1 MIKDSF
7 GSQWWRK
14 IRQEKHLQSDSS
26 YLAHIRSLRIIYERY
41 GAAQRNLNNAQSLDL
56 GPGTSLRNPFACQG
70 VRGVDMVENPS
81 LGIVA
86 ADLVIEPIPFADNIF
101 DYVTAYDFIE
111 HIPRLI
117 YQPARRMPFV
127 ELMNEIWRV
136 LKPGGIFFSHTPIY
150 PYASAFR
157 DPTHVNILTVE
168 TFPLYFDDTYR
179 WASIYGFKGS
189 FKILHQTIKRPHLIT
204 LLEKSP

>member
-1 MIKDSF
+1 MIKNF
-7 GSQWWRK
+7 LGIQVWRK
-14 IRQEKHLQSDSS
+14 LRQEKHLQSDAS
-26 YLAHIRSLRIIYERY
+26 YLAQVRSLGKIYDRY
-41 GAAQRNLNNAQSLDL
+41 GAAQRNLKNACSLDL
-56 GPGTSLRNPFACQG
+56 GPGSNLRNPFACSS
-70 VRGVDMVENPS
+70 VRGIDMVENLS

-86 ADLVIEPIPFADNIF
+86 ADLVVEPIPFTDKTF

-111 HIPRLI
+111 HIPRII
-117 YQPARRMPFV
+117 YQPARRLPFI

-168 TFPLYFDDTYR
+168 TFPFYFDDTYR

-189 FKILHQTIKRPHLIT
+189 FKVVHQTIKRPHLIT
-204 LLEKSP
+204 LLEKV